1 MDRRLGHAS
10 TAASIGRVTVAAVI
24 LAASAESALADA
36 DGLASVRRIA
46 DAAWSGGATPI
57 VVVSF
62 DPDGAVAAALA
73 GASVTLAA
81 PAPVEGGPIAQ
92 IRRGI
97 EVARAEIQGTDA
109 AIVWPAG
116 LTWVGPETVTSLME
130 AHGTDAGTLLRP
142 AYDGEPGW
150 PALVPVR
157 HVAVM
162 AEVGPERGPDDVLFD
177 LGAAG
182 VPIRLL
188 DLGDPGTTHDR
199 SVPISELPPYDG
211 PPEPA
216 ARHTHEWGA
225 GLADEPEDSPLEG
238 PALAPYGQAADPDQP
253 S

>member
-1 MDRRLGHAS
+1 
-10 TAASIGRVTVAAVI
+10 VTVAAVI

-73 GASVTLAA
+73 GASVTLAG
-81 PAPVEGGPIAQ
+81 PAPVEGGPVAQ
-92 IRRGI
+92 IRHGI
-97 EVARAEIQGTDA
+97 EVAMAEIQGTDA

-116 LTWVGPETVTSLME
+116 LTWVGPETVTSLIE
-130 AHGTDAGTLLRP
+130 AHGTDPATLLRP
-142 AYDGEPGW
+142 SYQGEAGW
-150 PALVPVR
+150 PVLLPTR
-157 HVAVM
+157 YVADLRRI
-162 AEVGPERGPDDVLFD
+162 GPNRGPDDILVD

-182 VPIRLL
+182 VPGRDM

-199 SVPISELPPYDG
+199 ATPIGELPPYDG

-225 GLADEPEDSPLEG
+225 ALADEPEDLPLEG
-238 PALAPYGQAADPDQP
+238 PALAPYGQAADPDQ
-253 S
+253 SS

>member
-1 MDRRLGHAS
+1 
-10 TAASIGRVTVAAVI
+10 VTVAAVI

-62 DPDGAVAAALA
+62 DPEGAVAAALA
-73 GASVTLAA
+73 GSSVTLAA
-81 PAPVEGGPIAQ
+81 PAPVEGGPVAQ
-92 IRRGI
+92 IRRGM
-97 EVARAEIQGTDA
+97 EVAMAEIQGTDA

-116 LTWVGPETVTSLME
+116 LTWVGPETVTSLIE
-130 AHGTDAGTLLRP
+130 AHGTDRETLLRP
-142 AYDGEPGW
+142 TYQAEAGW
-150 PALVPVR
+150 PALLPTRYLEALGRIGADRGPDEILADLTASGVPVR
-157 HVAVM
+157 
-162 AEVGPERGPDDVLFD
+162 E
-177 LGAAG
+177 
-182 VPIRLL
+182 L

-199 SVPISELPPYDG
+199 EVPIGELPPYDG

-225 GLADEPEDSPLEG
+225 ALADEPEDSPLEG